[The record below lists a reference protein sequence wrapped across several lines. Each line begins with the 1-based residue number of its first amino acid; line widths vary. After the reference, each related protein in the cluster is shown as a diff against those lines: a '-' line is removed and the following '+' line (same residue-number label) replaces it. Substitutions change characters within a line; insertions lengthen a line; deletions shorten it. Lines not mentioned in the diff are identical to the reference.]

1 MCLFCTHF
9 LSEYF
14 EIVPSNV
21 PQIPLPQRPFPNNN
35 FNQNHHHH
43 HHHHQS
49 PFLNNMIHHGQQAP
63 SGAVSQSFIISSPS
77 EFQPASGAQRSSAFT
92 RASSV
97 ASTASASPA
106 AAPTTNN
113 NVNVLHHFHNPQLA
127 SQQNNYN
134 HLHQLGAVASNSSIS
149 APICNA
155 ASNLALISLN
165 QTNQSILA
173 SSQSFINPQQ
183 PQQQFPTKSVDLPM
197 QSSSQQDQPLN
208 RANSNSFVSI

>member
-1 MCLFCTHF
+1 M
-9 LSEYF
+9 
-14 EIVPSNV
+14 

-43 HHHHQS
+43 HHQS
-49 PFLNNMIHHGQQAP
+49 PFINNMIQQTP
-63 SGAVSQSFIISSPS
+63 GGAVSQSFIISSPS

-106 AAPTTNN
+106 SVSNN
-113 NVNVLHHFHNPQLA
+113 NVNVLHHFHNPQLS

-134 HLHQLGAVASNSSIS
+134 HLHQLGAVGSNSSIS

-183 PQQQFPTKSVDLPM
+183 QQQQFPAKASPNLDLPM

-208 RANSNSFVSI
+208 RANSNIFLILTKNEKKFGLLVFPIIDLFR